1 VPVGGGERHDGV
13 ERPLEAAAVLAACA
27 LGQATVPAR
36 QRHGGQRQR
45 LQARGEDGVARLDGE
60 AAVAQPMHDPN
71 AIGVVR
77 FAVPVPFA
85 GAGLSTR
92 RRRSDAHFP

>member
-1 VPVGGGERHDGV
+1 VPPGLPGARVVGLEEGLTERGRGHRLLALRHVGQGIAGE
-13 ERPLEAAAVLAACA
+13 
-27 LGQATVPAR
+27 
-36 QRHGGQRQR
+36 
-45 LQARGEDGVARLDGE
+45 
-60 AAVAQPMHDPN
+60 MHDPN

-77 FAVPVPFA
+77 FAMPIPFA

>member
-1 VPVGGGERHDGV
+1 VQGV
-13 ERPLEAAAVLAACA
+13 LD
-27 LGQATVPAR
+27 
-36 QRHGGQRQR
+36 R
-45 LQARGEDGVARLDGE
+45 L
-60 AAVAQPMHDPN
+60 HDPN

-77 FAVPVPFA
+77 FAMPIPFA